1 MIPIVYIATL
11 YLLASNNIGTSLIF
25 QNNIWLK
32 KHFDKAI
39 KPKIWFVYTSGMKP
53 SHIKLSLA
61 THIVQTSNPKGI
73 WHTCLYLYTS
83 KSNELCLQLQ
93 QRLAWIDHSITRV
106 LHSNSIF
113 LLKKNHSSLER
124 LSEKTI
130 TLFWWVNSTTSIT
143 IKPLKY
149 CMKNTRNITTLIYWV
164 ILFTYK

>member
-1 MIPIVYIATL
+1 MV
-11 YLLASNNIGTSLIF
+11 
-25 QNNIWLK
+25 K

-83 KSNELCLQLQ
+83 KSNELCLHLQ

-113 LLKKNHSSLER
+113 LLKKIIHVWIDKISQ
-124 LSEKTI
+124 SEKTI
-130 TLFWWVNSTTSIT
+130 TQFWWINSTTSIT

-149 CMKNTRNITTLIYWV
+149 CLKNTMKHHYINLLGNFVYI
-164 ILFTYK
+164 

>member
-11 YLLASNNIGTSLIF
+11 YLLASNNIETSLIF

-73 WHTCLYLYTS
+73 WHTLVCTCPHQNLMSYVYNYS
-83 KSNELCLQLQ
+83 KGWLELTIPSLECSTQTL
-93 QRLAWIDHSITRV
+93 S
-106 LHSNSIF
+106 SY
-113 LLKKNHSSLER
+113 LKKIIQVWRDWVRRPSHCSDESILPLRSRSNLSNIAWKIQETSLH
-124 LSEKTI
+124 
-130 TLFWWVNSTTSIT
+130 
-143 IKPLKY
+143 
-149 CMKNTRNITTLIYWV
+149 
-164 ILFTYK
+164 

>member
-1 MIPIVYIATL
+1 MMIPIVYIATL

-73 WHTCLYLYTS
+73 WHTLVCTCPHQNLMSYVYNYSKGWLELTIPSLKCSTQTLSSCL
-83 KSNELCLQLQ
+83 
-93 QRLAWIDHSITRV
+93 
-106 LHSNSIF
+106 
-113 LLKKNHSSLER
+113 KNHSSLER
-124 LSEKTI
+124 HSEKTI
-130 TLFWWVNSTTSIT
+130 TLF
-143 IKPLKY
+143 
-149 CMKNTRNITTLIYWV
+149 
-164 ILFTYK
+164 

>member
-93 QRLAWIDHSITRV
+93 QRLAWIDHSINRV

-113 LLKKNHSSLER
+113 LLKKIIQVWRDRVRRPSHCSDESILPLRSRSNLSNIAWKIQETSLH
-124 LSEKTI
+124 
-130 TLFWWVNSTTSIT
+130 
-143 IKPLKY
+143 
-149 CMKNTRNITTLIYWV
+149 
-164 ILFTYK
+164 